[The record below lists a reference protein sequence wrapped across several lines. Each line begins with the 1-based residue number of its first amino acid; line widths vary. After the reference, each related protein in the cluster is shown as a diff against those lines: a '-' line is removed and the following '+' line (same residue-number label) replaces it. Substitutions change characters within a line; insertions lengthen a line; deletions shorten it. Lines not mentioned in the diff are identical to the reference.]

1 MKKSIFMGL
10 NLGSIIVT
18 TLMIITSL
26 NIELVFAQTKKIQA
40 LPNLVQERILIFLD
54 GTQTVQTKMLQTS
67 NIV

>member
-1 MKKSIFMGL
+1 MKKSISMGL
-10 NLGSIIVT
+10 ILGSIIVT